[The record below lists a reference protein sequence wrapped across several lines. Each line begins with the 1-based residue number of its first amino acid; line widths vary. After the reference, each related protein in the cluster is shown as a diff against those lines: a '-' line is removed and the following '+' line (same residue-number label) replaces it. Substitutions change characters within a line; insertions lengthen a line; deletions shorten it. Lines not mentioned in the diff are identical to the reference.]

1 MRGRIETRTN
11 GRAVLLALVGIL
23 AMPLCAIAQVELTGL
38 THLDGTAVEADEVSD
53 NALFVVFST
62 WSPKCA
68 DIVPKVNQIQADWGG
83 RARVFLVNFQ
93 EDAAAVERF
102 LAGRSLDVEVLL
114 DPDASFSKNHK
125 ITYLPSLLAIKD
137 GSPAFRGKLPTDTN
151 PVLDPIFD

>member
-1 MRGRIETRTN
+1 MRHRTETRKQ
-11 GRAVLLALVGIL
+11 GRAALLALIGIL
-23 AMPLCAIAQVELTGL
+23 AVPFCSIAQVEVTGL
-38 THLDGTAVEADEVSD
+38 THLDGSAVEADAAYD

-68 DIVPKVNQIQADWGG
+68 GIVPKVNQIQADWGE

-93 EDAAAVERF
+93 EDAATVEGF

-125 ITYLPSLLAIKD
+125 ITYLPSLLAVKD
-137 GSPAFRGKLPTDTN
+137 GSPAFRGKLPTDIN
-151 PVLDPIFD
+151 PVLDPIFE